1 MQFSIDAPY
10 GTEASLLRDSTHNIY
25 LHTALSARDI
35 TDAEI
40 LNYQYLFS
48 SQHLQKLTRNTFSL
62 AFQISLALPLPDV
75 FIPHHRPLSFTPV
88 RSIQVEL

>member
-1 MQFSIDAPY
+1 MQFSIDAPS
-10 GTEASLLRDSTHNIY
+10 GTEASLLRDSAHIY

-62 AFQISLALPLPDV
+62 AFQISLALPLPDI
-75 FIPHHRPLSFTPV
+75 FIPHHRPLSFTAV